1 MKIGII
7 TELDSTSMNYGNVLQ
22 AFALTNYLNNID
34 GFTSEVLIV
43 NHLIYKKITSY
54 KPKIISKKFLRM
66 LKKFFVSKEKNKF
79 DFNKRLENFK
89 NFTLNIRT
97 RYITSI
103 DEITSI
109 EYDCIIVGSDIVWVQ
124 DYGVVNR
131 LKFLDFKTNKKLS
144 YAASFGSN
152 FIPKE
157 NVNFIKK
164 CLLDFS
170 AISVRES
177 NSVQLLSDI
186 GINNAE
192 YVCDPTLLLNK
203 SEWNS
208 LEKKP
213 VVDTSDEYIFAYL
226 LGKDFE
232 TRKKI
237 KQIACDMGLKIVTVP
252 HSNGVYSNCD
262 DGFADVNVNECSPEN
277 WIYLIHNAKYVFTDS
292 FHGTVFSTIF
302 EKKFIV
308 VKRKNEININNRMT
322 DYLANIG
329 QNDKFVDITK
339 NNDFDK
345 MSWNYDEINKKLET
359 IIGNSK
365 KYLERAL
372 DLDLM

>member
-1 MKIGII
+1 MRVGII

-22 AFALTNYLNNID
+22 AFALNNYLNSIGN
-34 GFTSEVLIV
+34 FNSEVLIV

-54 KPKIISKKFLRM
+54 KPKVIFKKILRM
-66 LKKFFVSKEKNKF
+66 LKKFFISKEKNKF

-89 NFTLNIRT
+89 NFTSNIKT

-103 DEITSI
+103 DEITSS

-131 LKFLDFKTNKKLS
+131 LKFLDFKTNKKIS

-157 NVNFIKK
+157 NINFIKK

-177 NSVQLLSDI
+177 NSVQLLNDI
-186 GINNAE
+186 GINNVE

-203 SEWNS
+203 TEWSNF
-208 LEKKP
+208 EKKP
-213 VVDTSDEYIFAYL
+213 AIDINNEYIFVYL

-232 TRKKI
+232 TREKIKKI
-237 KQIACDMGLKIVTVP
+237 ARDMDVKIVTIP

-262 DGFADVNVNECSPEN
+262 DGFADININDCSPEN
-277 WIYLIHNAKYVFTDS
+277 WLYLIHNAKYVFTDS

-322 DYLANIG
+322 DYVANIG

-339 NNDFDK
+339 NDNLSK
-345 MSWNYDEINKKLET
+345 LNWNYNEINEKLEK
-359 IIGNSK
+359 IIDNSK
-365 KYLERAL
+365 KYLEKAL
-372 DLDLM
+372 G